1 MRLQILGSMK
11 RAGARQP
18 SHTVDGKQNEQPYWC
33 DPVPTRYRAP
43 VSATVRVT
51 KFPCIEYVFYFV
63 EGKAVMPYRL
73 WYVYISVKSESK
85 TLILESEK

>member
-1 MRLQILGSMK
+1 MLLTKDGTQATATPVLVRRGSN
-11 RAGARQP
+11 ALSSA
-18 SHTVDGKQNEQPYWC
+18 
-33 DPVPTRYRAP
+33 
-43 VSATVRVT
+43 VSATVRAT

>member
-1 MRLQILGSMK
+1 MLPADAPPDFGFNE
-11 RAGARQP
+11 ACWCP
-18 SHTVDGKQNEQPYWC
+18 PTKQNEQPYWC

-43 VSATVRVT
+43 VSATVRAT

-73 WYVYISVKSESK
+73 WYVYISVKSEAK

>member
-1 MRLQILGSMK
+1 LRPLFGRLWPQNLDSQIVDSLVFRSSDVGVT
-11 RAGARQP
+11 R
-18 SHTVDGKQNEQPYWC
+18 HT
-33 DPVPTRYRAP
+33 TRRYRAP
-43 VSATVRVT
+43 VSATVRAT